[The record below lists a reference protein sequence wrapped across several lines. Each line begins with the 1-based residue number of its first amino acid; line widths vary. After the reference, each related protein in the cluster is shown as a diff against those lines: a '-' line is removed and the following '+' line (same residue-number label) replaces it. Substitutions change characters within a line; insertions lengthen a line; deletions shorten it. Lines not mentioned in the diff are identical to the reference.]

1 MKWKHPHAQNSNAH
15 GHLRRCSD
23 SVATRGRAQG
33 QAVIEYL
40 GKRPAMQNQSLI
52 GSVTSASRFEDTRKS
67 LEERLSNAVVETMDF
82 DETEEVGRVFESLRS
97 AAMVSAGL
105 QIGALGSVG
114 LAAMQSLDVIA
125 ASSSALAFVVTGG
138 AWLYSGTTRIRGS
151 YQQTWKLRA
160 SRLDAAL
167 EEICSKELERV
178 NRRILDGVAPY
189 TRFVETE
196 QERTS
201 DLVDRCEGV
210 LSSSKNLR
218 RRIGKL

>member
-1 MKWKHPHAQNSNAH
+1 MKDDLLDQVRDTA
-15 GHLRRCSD
+15 D